1 MSDRSSRNSNVPAIL
16 LHVAFLSLDFDDDQ
30 LRAAAYDLL
39 GAVYS
44 YLGLE
49 KNPIIS
55 YHSKPIQV
63 SIVKGDILTSV
74 NISWLCSGKLCC
86 IR

>member
-16 LHVAFLSLDFDDDQ
+16 LHVAFLSVDFDDDQ

-55 YHSKPIQV
+55 CNSKLIQV
-63 SIVKGDILTSV
+63 SIVEGIILTPMDA
-74 NISWLCSGKLCC
+74 SWLCSGKLCC